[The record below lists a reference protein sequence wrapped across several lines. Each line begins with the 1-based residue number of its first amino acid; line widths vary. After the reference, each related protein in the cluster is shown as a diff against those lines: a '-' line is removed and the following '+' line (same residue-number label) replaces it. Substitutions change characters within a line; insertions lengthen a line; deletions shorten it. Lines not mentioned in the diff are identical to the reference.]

1 MSSLVRWI
9 KRLDAKFAP
18 IAAQFVALEA
28 KLAPKTVVA
37 TANADITA
45 ADALRGIVV
54 SNKGAV
60 GEVIFS
66 LPEATPGMHVTAVVQ
81 AAQLLSLDPVDTE
94 IIYGINGVAL
104 TEDVAIKANA
114 LGETI
119 QLVCLEAGYW
129 SVAAYTGTWSVNAA

>member
-1 MSSLVRWI
+1 MSSLIRWI
-9 KRLDAKFAP
+9 KRLEAKFP
-18 IAAQFVALEA
+18 LLEA
-28 KLAPKTVVA
+28 KLAPKTVIA
-37 TANADITA
+37 TAATDIAA

-54 SNKGAV
+54 SNKGAS
-60 GEVIFS
+60 GEVVFS
-66 LPEATPGMHVTAVVQ
+66 LPAAEPGMHVTAIVQ

-94 IIYGINGVAL
+94 IIYGVNGVAL

-129 SVAAYTGTWSVNAA
+129 SVAAYTGTWSATGA